1 MKKLIIFLVVFLFV
15 GSLSATTIYE
25 VQYTTD
31 PGGDNTYPST
41 SEGQEVTITGI
52 VNATEWTGYK
62 DNFYISMPEGGAWKG
77 ILVYMAGDT
86 TLVLGDEVEIIGTV
100 TEYYGM
106 TEISGHGGVYINV
119 TLLSSG
125 NPIPSATSVNCGE
138 LMTTATGE
146 PYEGVLV
153 ELNDVTVIQEPDQFG
168 QWLVD
173 DGTTGLAQIDDGFF
187 YLDEVDPPI
196 VIEFGQEWDIIRGC
210 LDYSYNEYGVNPRTP
225 DDLVL
230 ANSVNENPNANAI
243 ILDNSP
249 NPFSSQTEIKFSLKQ
264 SANVKI
270 EIFNILV
277 QKIKTVSDGYFNAGE
292 HSVEWNGKDENGN
305 SLSNGV
311 YFYKMDTENSSII
324 KKMILLH

>member
-1 MKKLIIFLVVFLFV
+1 MKKLIIFLVVFLFAV
-15 GSLSATTIYE
+15 SLSATTIYD
-25 VQYTTD
+25 VQYTTV

-41 SEGQEVTITGI
+41 YDGQEVTVSGI
-52 VNATEWTGYK
+52 VTAAEWTGYK

-77 ILVYMAGDT
+77 ILIYMAGDT
-86 TLVLGDEVEIIGTV
+86 TLIPGDEVEVIGTV
-100 TEYYGM
+100 DEYYGL
-106 TEISGHGGVYINV
+106 TEISGHSNPI
-119 TLLSSG
+119 TITFISSG
-125 NPIPSATSVNCGE
+125 NPIPSATPVNCGE

-153 ELNDVTVIQEPDQFG
+153 ELNDVTVIQEPDQYG

-173 DGTTGLAQIDDGFF
+173 DGTGLAQIDDGFF
-187 YLDEVDPPI
+187 YLDEVEPPI
-196 VIEFGQEWDIIRGC
+196 VIELGQQWEIIRGC

-225 DDLVL
+225 DDMVL
-230 ANSVNENPNANAI
+230 AIAVDENPNANAL

-270 EIFNILV
+270 EIFNILM
-277 QKIKTVSDGYFNAGE
+277 QKINTISDGYFNAGE